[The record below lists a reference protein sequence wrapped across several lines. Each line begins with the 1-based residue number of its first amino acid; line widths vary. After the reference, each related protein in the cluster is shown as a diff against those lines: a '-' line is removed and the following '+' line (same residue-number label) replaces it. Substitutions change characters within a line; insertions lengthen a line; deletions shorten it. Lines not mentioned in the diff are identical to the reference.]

1 MAVLKPSIYC
11 SYEFTEQEEL
21 QSCIL
26 TSLNKQRIQNLLASY
41 AHEKASLDFNPEKPH
56 EFLQREAAL
65 QGSLKAL
72 QYLLDLAAHAESQLT
87 AQYPAALSQN

>member
-1 MAVLKPSIYC
+1 MATLQPSIYC
-11 SYEFTEQEEL
+11 SYSFTELEEL
-21 QSCIL
+21 QSCLL
-26 TSLNKQRIQNLLASY
+26 TSLNKQRIQNLISSY

-72 QYLLDLAAHAESQLT
+72 QYLLDLAAHAESQLS
-87 AQYPAALSQN
+87 AQYPQEQ